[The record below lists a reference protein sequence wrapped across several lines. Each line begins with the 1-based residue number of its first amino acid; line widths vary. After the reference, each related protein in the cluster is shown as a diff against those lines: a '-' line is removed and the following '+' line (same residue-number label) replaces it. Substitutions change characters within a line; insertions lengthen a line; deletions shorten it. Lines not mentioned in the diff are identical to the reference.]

1 MSPRLT
7 SCSTCTLLFSL
18 LDEAGRCKACAER
31 HAAITKQPISA
42 AFRKPAPK
50 PDEAQ
55 RKYRRQGRPVTLERR
70 CHVCMLIKPRDAF
83 PPSDKISSNMRGRC
97 HECIEVAREERAS
110 MRALAG
116 ANVPTGG
123 KGGGWMVAADE
134 EGRVCRGC
142 GQFKPW
148 RDFYKASSSGFNG
161 HYSRCKYCHYA
172 PKRPKRQIDAAG
184 RTCTRCDTYKPW
196 ADFYHLKKSRTGHMS
211 LCAACYRRLYARI
224 ES

>member
-1 MSPRLT
+1 MGGAPVTRGLL

-18 LDEAGRCKACAER
+18 LDDAGRCHRCAER
-31 HAAITKQPISA
+31 YAAITKQPISA
-42 AFRKPAPK
+42 AFRKPPQ
-50 PDEAQ
+50 P
-55 RKYRRQGRPVTLERR
+55 RPSRRMPGRPVQLERR
-70 CHVCMLIKPRDAF
+70 CHVCLMTKPRDAF
-83 PPSDKISSNMRGRC
+83 PPSDKISGNMRGRC
-97 HECIEVAREERAS
+97 HECIEVAREERAN

-123 KGGGWMVAADE
+123 KGGGWVVPADE

-142 GQFKPW
+142 QQFKPW

-161 HYSRCKYCHYA
+161 HHSRCKYCHYA

-196 ADFYHLKKSRTGHMS
+196 ADFYHLKKSPTGHMS

-224 ES
+224 